1 MIDLL
6 SAFDLGLSDTE
17 QAALILS
24 LSASARAVLWSL
36 PLAIGLGWLLGSRRF
51 PGHAALNAIVHL
63 PLVLPPV
70 VLGYLLLVT
79 FGRRGPIGGPLYDW
93 FGLRIAFSETAVVIA
108 CAVVGFPLMVRAIRQ
123 SAEAIDPRYARAA
136 RSLGASEIRIF
147 GTVTLPLMAPGIL
160 TGITLAF
167 ARAVGE
173 FGATITLAGNIPG
186 RTQTLP
192 LALFTVTQSPGGEAA
207 ATRLC
212 ILSLLLAGGALL
224 ASEAI
229 SKRMDWRQE
238 VRA

>member
-1 MIDLL
+1 M
-6 SAFDLGLSDTE
+6 FGLSSAET
-17 QAALILS
+17 AALALS
-24 LSASARAVLWSL
+24 LGVSAQAVLWSL
-36 PLAIGLGWLLGSRRF
+36 PLAVGLGWLLGSRRF
-51 PGHAALNAIVHL
+51 PGHAVLNALVHL

-70 VLGYLLLVT
+70 VLGYLLLVLL
-79 FGRRGPIGGPLYDW
+79 GRNGLVGGPLYDW
-93 FGLRIAFSETAVVIA
+93 FGLRVAFTGEAVVIA

-136 RSLGASEIRIF
+136 RSLGSSESRIF
-147 GTVTLPLMAPGIL
+147 ATVTLPLMAPGIL

-192 LALFTVTQSPGGEAA
+192 LALFTVTQSPGGEAD

-212 ILSLLLAGGALL
+212 ILSLVLAGVALL

-229 SKRMDWRQE
+229 ARRMTPGE

>member
-1 MIDLL
+1 MN
-6 SAFDLGLSDTE
+6 AASDFERT
-17 QAALILS
+17 ALMLS
-24 LSASARAVLWSL
+24 LTSSAWAVIWAL
-36 PLAIGLGWLLGSRRF
+36 PLAVGLGWLLGTRRF
-51 PGHAALNAIVHL
+51 PGHALLNAVVHL

-70 VLGYLLLVT
+70 VLGYLLLLLL
-79 FGRRGPIGGPLYDW
+79 GRRGPIGGALYEH
-93 FGLRIAFSETAVVIA
+93 FGIRIAFTGTAVVIA

-136 RSLGASEIRIF
+136 RSLGASEMRIF
-147 GTVTLPLMAPGIL
+147 LTVTLPLMAPGIL

-192 LALFTVTQSPGGEAA
+192 LALFTVTQSPGGEAEA
-207 ATRLC
+207 LRLC
-212 ILSLLLAGGALL
+212 LLSLALAGGALL

-229 SKRMDWRQE
+229 ARRMALTE

>member
-1 MIDLL
+1 MMLEP
-6 SAFDLGLSDTE
+6 AE
-17 QAALILS
+17 QAALLLS

-36 PLAIGLGWLLGSRRF
+36 PLAVGLGWLLGTRRF
-51 PGHAALNAIVHL
+51 PGHAALNALVHL

-70 VLGYLLLVT
+70 VLGYLLLLAL
-79 FGRRGPIGGPLYDW
+79 GRRGPIGAPLEQW
-93 FGLRIAFSETAVVIA
+93 FGLRIAFSESAVVIA

-123 SAEAIDPRYARAA
+123 SAEALDPRFARAA
-136 RSLGASEIRIF
+136 RSLGASEVKIF
-147 GTVTLPLMAPGIL
+147 ATVTLPLMAPGIL
-160 TGITLAF
+160 TGLTLAF

-212 ILSLLLAGGALL
+212 LLSLALAGAALL
-224 ASEAI
+224 ASEAV
-229 SKRMDWRQE
+229 SRRFTWQQE
-238 VRA
+238 ARA

>member
-1 MIDLL
+1 M
-6 SAFDLGLSDTE
+6 FGLSPMEET
-17 QAALILS
+17 ALMLS
-24 LSASARAVLWSL
+24 LRASAAAVLWSL
-36 PLAIGLGWLLGSRRF
+36 PLAVAIGWLLGTRRF
-51 PGHAALNAIVHL
+51 PGHAMLNALVHL

-70 VLGYLLLVT
+70 VLGYLLLLLL
-79 FGRRGPIGGPLYDW
+79 GRNGPIGGALYDW
-93 FGLRIAFSETAVVIA
+93 FGLRIAFSSHAVVIA

-136 RSLGASEIRIF
+136 RSLGASEARVF
-147 GTVTLPLMAPGIL
+147 ATVTLPMMAPGIL

-192 LALFTVTQSPGGEAA
+192 LALFTVTQSPGGDADA
-207 ATRLC
+207 LRLC
-212 ILSLLLAGGALL
+212 LLSLALAGGALL

-229 SKRMDWRQE
+229 TRRVTPHE
-238 VRA
+238 VRP